1 MNLRE
6 IVEKDGI
13 IIDKGAVLTVSMVE
27 QNFDTYTKWLNHWM
41 LYPDLWLDMIHDDE
55 SDPGFHLHY
64 YQRVALRAAMR
75 YTGFS
80 LTATRG
86 TSKSFIAY
94 LSYFLRA
101 IFCPGI
107 QLCIVAD
114 VKKTVIATARQT
126 FDELF
131 QHWPLL
137 EKEVKT
143 KTEDGEA
150 GIKKSNDYYDI
161 RLKNGSLITVISKD
175 SSRGL
180 RMHGILFEE
189 SAGIEEYSHNEVLLP
204 MMTID
209 RREPDGTLNPEA
221 INGQTIY
228 ITTASDKTC
237 FMYSRLI
244 ELLVQSILRPDL
256 YFIMGKILPL
266 CV

>member
-1 MNLRE
+1 MEL
-6 IVEKDGI
+6 
-13 IIDKGAVLTVSMVE
+13 L
-27 QNFDTYTKWLNHWM
+27 
-41 LYPDLWLDMIHDDE
+41 
-55 SDPGFHLHY
+55 
-64 YQRVALRAAMR
+64 
-75 YTGFS
+75 
-80 LTATRG
+80 
-86 TSKSFIAY
+86 Y

-114 VKKTVIATARQT
+114 VKKTVIATARQK
-126 FDELF
+126 FDEIF

-143 KTEDGEA
+143 KTEEGEA